1 LNEKEKESIMKL
13 NRKHKVSFQ
22 KEGYMFSALND
33 REKAI
38 LDFLRDDPSLSVSQ
52 LSDLVAV
59 SRVTVRNDLDHLA
72 SMGLVFRTRGG
83 VQTAFHPD
91 MLARQKE
98 NTERKKAIARKAA
111 SLIED
116 GDTVMIVAGTTTAL
130 IGSYLLGKRDVRI
143 VTNSTL
149 LLPYARM
156 NPSLNLTL
164 VGGEFRPQAEALVGP
179 TALKE
184 LEQYHVKYA
193 FIGTDGVSSQAGFTS
208 HLVENAEIIR
218 VMADH
223 SRETVVLADSSKIGQ
238 AGFVKIF
245 PLDRVS
251 RIITDEGLEKNE
263 KDRLSEAGISI
274 EIVSET

>member
-1 LNEKEKESIMKL
+1 MFSGLNE
-13 NRKHKVSFQ
+13 
-22 KEGYMFSALND
+22 
-33 REKAI
+33 RERDI
-38 LDFLRDDPSLSVSQ
+38 LDHLKDDPSLSVSQ
-52 LSDLVAV
+52 ISDLVKV

-91 MLARQKE
+91 MLVRQKE
-98 NTERKKAIARKAA
+98 NQETKKAIAKAA
-111 SLIED
+111 AECIED

-156 NPSLNLTL
+156 NPSLHLTL
-164 VGGEFRPQAEALVGP
+164 VGGEFRPQAEAMVGP
-179 TALKE
+179 MALSE

-193 FIGTDGVSSQAGFTS
+193 FIGTDGISLKSGFTS

-218 VMADH
+218 TMAAQ
-223 SRETVVLADSSKIGQ
+223 SKKTIVLADSTKIGK

-251 RIITDEGLEKNE
+251 KIITDKNINKNDKE
-263 KDRLSEAGISI
+263 ELAESSIKI
-274 EIVSET
+274 EIA

>member
-1 LNEKEKESIMKL
+1 
-13 NRKHKVSFQ
+13 
-22 KEGYMFSALND
+22 MFNGLND
-33 REKAI
+33 REREI
-38 LDFLRDDPSLSVSQ
+38 LDYLMDDPSLSVTQ
-52 LSDLVAV
+52 ISDKTGV
-59 SRVTVRNDLDHLA
+59 SRVTIRNDLDHLA
-72 SMGLVFRTRGG
+72 SLGLVFRTRGG

-91 MLARQKE
+91 MLIRQKE
-98 NTERKKAIARKAA
+98 NQDVKKAIAKEAA
-111 SLIED
+111 ALIED
-116 GDTVMIVAGTTTAL
+116 GDTIMIVAGTTTAL

-179 TALKE
+179 MALAE

-193 FIGTDGVSSQAGFTS
+193 FIGTDGISTESGFTS

-218 VMADH
+218 TMA
-223 SRETVVLADSSKIGQ
+223 SQSAETVVLADSSKIGK

-245 PLDRVS
+245 PLERVGRLITDS
-251 RIITDEGLEKNE
+251 DIDKKHKESLAEVGIDVIITK
-263 KDRLSEAGISI
+263 
-274 EIVSET
+274 

>member
-1 LNEKEKESIMKL
+1 MFSGLNE
-13 NRKHKVSFQ
+13 
-22 KEGYMFSALND
+22 
-33 REKAI
+33 REKDI

-52 LSDLVAV
+52 LSELVDV

-91 MLARQKE
+91 MLSRQKE
-98 NTERKKAIARKAA
+98 NMDAKKEIARKAA
-111 SLIED
+111 DMIED

-149 LLPYARM
+149 ILPYARM
-156 NPSLNLTL
+156 NPALNLTL

-193 FIGTDGVSSQAGFTS
+193 FIGTDGISAEAGFTS

-223 SRETVVLADSSKIGQ
+223 SRETVVLADSSKIGK
-238 AGFVKIF
+238 AGFAKIF
-245 PLDRVS
+245 PLERVS
-251 RIITDEGLEKNE
+251 RLITDGHIKEEDKN
-263 KDRLSEAGISI
+263 RLSESGIKI
-274 EIVSET
+274 EMV